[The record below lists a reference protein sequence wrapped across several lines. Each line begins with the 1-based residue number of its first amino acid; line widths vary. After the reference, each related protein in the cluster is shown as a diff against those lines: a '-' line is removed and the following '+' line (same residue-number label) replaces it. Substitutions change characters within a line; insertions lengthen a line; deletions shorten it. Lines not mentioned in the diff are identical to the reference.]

1 MLNGLCMTHRSSI
14 LEEFHYFDSKKKI
27 KQCVLSRRLQQH
39 VLWHKYVKD
48 TFYHCVYMIK
58 ASFQQKSL
66 YPFWTLK
73 ELYLNAF
80 MWFPELHLDP
90 DRRSMYIIMNIS
102 FSFFRNVLYCRNV
115 SYEYGRRGTVH
126 FNNCPKKK
134 KRKLKVTHKDAR
146 HVFWKTGVKSK
157 TRSTVHSQVTDLN
170 QTLVW

>member
-1 MLNGLCMTHRSSI
+1 MSWIEDCSNMCCDISI
-14 LEEFHYFDSKKKI
+14 
-27 KQCVLSRRLQQH
+27 
-39 VLWHKYVKD
+39 VKD

-58 ASFQQKSL
+58 AAFQQKSL

-80 MWFPELHLDP
+80 MWFPELPLDP

-126 FNNCPKKK
+126 FNNFSKKK

>member
-1 MLNGLCMTHRSSI
+1 MLNGLCMTYRSSI
-14 LEEFHYFDSKKKI
+14 LEEFHYFDSKKKLNNVSWVEDCSNMCCDI
-27 KQCVLSRRLQQH
+27 SI
-39 VLWHKYVKD
+39 VKD

-58 ASFQQKSL
+58 PSFQQKSL

-80 MWFPELHLDP
+80 MWFPELSLDP

-134 KRKLKVTHKDAR
+134 RKLKVTHKDAR